1 MPARH
6 RETKSGQLACA
17 HAAISLSFVSS
28 TSTREGRQ
36 GEREMS
42 TLGATTGLFGEKF
55 VSISGRKLY
64 SLWLEMIVGELVQL
78 CTKLY

>member
-17 HAAISLSFVSS
+17 HAAISLFFVS
-28 TSTREGRQ
+28 STREGRQ

-55 VSISGRKLY
+55 VSISERKLY
-64 SLWLEMIVGELVQL
+64 SLWLEIIVGELVQL
-78 CTKLY
+78 YTKLY